1 VWWPVCACSAAASS
15 GRTVPSG
22 ANRKLNARGFPGT
35 PGSVSAARAR
45 IACSRRPPLGR
56 AGDKSLGVMA
66 PDQPGASLSRRCRS
80 TAKNHSANTAAPVPV
95 TARHEMSRKDAI
107 GTVATST
114 AKMTASGPEMLA
126 HSQVTP

>member
-1 VWWPVCACSAAASS
+1 VAGLCVLGCRQQWPYRPVRSEPQAQRPWVPGHSRLSQRGPRPDRLQPAPSA
-15 GRTVPSG
+15 G
-22 ANRKLNARGFPGT
+22 PG
-35 PGSVSAARAR
+35 
-45 IACSRRPPLGR
+45 
-56 AGDKSLGVMA
+56 GDKSLGVMA